1 MPHQFDCVK
10 LRFTSPLHLSRGREQ
25 YDESARMLHSDTL
38 AAALFTAA
46 RQLGAT
52 EPEALAMLDAL
63 RLSSAFPF
71 WGEEYFFPKPMLP
84 LPFKIKDVPEEK
96 QGKPFKKIRFLGKSW
111 FEKVLNGEE
120 ATIDAKKHLAEA
132 AFLSDYPLQTV
143 LKTDVTQR
151 VTIPP
156 DYTSDAKPFY
166 TERLYF
172 GAQAGLYVLVQW
184 HDAGAKDLFRRAF
197 RLLGDLGI
205 GTDRS
210 VGNGFF
216 EPVFG
221 PLELRTPA
229 TATHQCAL
237 GLYLPAEGELSNDD
251 LEASTWGLTKRGGYL
266 AGAPDPDH
274 ITLRKRSVFMF
285 EAGSVFPNKPLSGK
299 RVDLKP
305 EWPDLKYEVWREG
318 RPVFVPI
325 QQTDNNNEN

>member
-10 LRFTSPLHLSRGREQ
+10 MRFTSPLHLSRGREQ
-25 YDESARMLHSDTL
+25 YDESAKTLHSDTL

-46 RQLGAT
+46 RQLGAA
-52 EPEALAMLDAL
+52 EPEVLAMLDAL

-84 LPFKIKDVPEEK
+84 LPFKIKDKPDEK
-96 QGKPFKKIRFLGKSW
+96 QGKSFKKMRFLGKSW

-120 ATIDAKKHLAEA
+120 AMIDADKHLAEA
-132 AFLSDYPLQTV
+132 AFLSDYHLQTV
-143 LKTDVTQR
+143 FKADVTQR
-151 VTIPP
+151 VTVPP
-156 DYTSDAKPFY
+156 DYIKDPTPFY

-172 GAQAGLYVLVQW
+172 GEQAGLYVLVQW
-184 HDAGAKDLFRRAF
+184 CDTGAQDLFQRAF

-216 EPVFG
+216 EPSFG
-221 PLELRTPA
+221 ALELRTP
-229 TATHQCAL
+229 TEATHECAL
-237 GLYLPAEGELSNDD
+237 GLYLPAEGELTSDD

-266 AGAPDPDH
+266 AGAPNPDH
-274 ITLRKRSVFMF
+274 TSLRKRSVFMF

-299 RVDLKP
+299 RVDLRP
-305 EWPDLKYEVWREG
+305 EWQGLDYAVWREG

-325 QQTDNNNEN
+325 HQTTDSDEN